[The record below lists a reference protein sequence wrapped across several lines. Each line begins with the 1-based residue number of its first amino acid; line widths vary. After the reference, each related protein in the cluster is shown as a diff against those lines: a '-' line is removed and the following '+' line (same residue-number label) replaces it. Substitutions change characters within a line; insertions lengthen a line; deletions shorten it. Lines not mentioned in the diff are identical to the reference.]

1 MTCRIEAHRID
12 DNRAARGAH
21 GLGLQRG
28 RPSRKHPSL
37 HRAINRIDASLAHPP
52 RDRLEPRQRRARS
65 LVEIQPAPE
74 LHHHRANPRIA
85 PVPTGRHDGT
95 RERRIPRDAPARVV
109 ESSKEGL
116 GKPLRGV
123 ERISADTD
131 VRTPLGRI
139 GALVRQRLARE
150 AVAVDHPAL
159 AGPAD
164 TLQRVMRGLRGV
176 VDSSGGNLVDRHWI
190 RSLRVED
197 GEADL
202 TLTLSPRSCEGR
214 ELAERSF
221 DVMRRLLPD
230 TDVFVHHA

>member
-1 MTCRIEAHRID
+1 MV
-12 DNRAARGAH
+12 RAQPQADRRFSANPQQIPSENGALGCAFGENGARQVVDYVVSGRSA
-21 GLGLQRG
+21 GTAQPLAPTGRLDLG
-28 RPSRKHPSL
+28 
-37 HRAINRIDASLAHPP
+37 
-52 RDRLEPRQRRARS
+52 
-65 LVEIQPAPE
+65 QPAV
-74 LHHHRANPRIA
+74 IA
-85 PVPTGRHDGT
+85 PVHHAGVDKKY
-95 RERRIPRDAPARVV
+95 IPIVPA
-109 ESSKEGL
+109 S
-116 GKPLRGV
+116 
-123 ERISADTD
+123 
-131 VRTPLGRI
+131 
-139 GALVRQRLARE
+139 ALVP
-150 AVAVDHPAL
+150 AVDHPAL